1 MYPLAGRT
9 IRKDVYIIMIP
20 QFSEDVNKKID
31 KATNFRKLS
40 SCLGAAYAM
49 QSTPADVK
57 RAGRVMECGTY
68 IAGDIVQVEDKQ
80 LLKITHANFCKVR
93 LCPMCQWRR
102 AAKVQTQMLQV
113 FDLLRPQKYRYL
125 LLTLTIPN
133 PDGEHLKDKVDEM
146 HKAWDKLTK
155 RREVKRVLQG
165 FYRSLEVTH
174 NVDKNTYHPHFHAIL
189 VVNRNYFT
197 KNYITRDSWLEMWQQ
212 SMNDS
217 SITQVDIRPLKTD
230 TEASLM
236 KSLQETCKYI
246 CKPAGLL
253 DPGDMDL
260 TAEVVGY
267 VHKALEKRRLIAFGG
282 VFKDARKTLG
292 CTSVEGANAD
302 LSDSSTGKGDKLAEV
317 CFIWHSGLSQ
327 YRVRSYDSTNGGDS
341 T

>member
-1 MYPLAGRT
+1 
-9 IRKDVYIIMIP
+9 MIP
-20 QFSEDVNKKID
+20 QFSEDVNRKIE
-31 KATNFRKLS
+31 KATGFRRLS
-40 SCLGAAYAM
+40 TCLGAAYAM

-68 IAGDIVQVEDKQ
+68 IEGDIVQVADKQ
-80 LLKITHANFCKVR
+80 LLKITHANFCKIR

-133 PDGEHLKDKVDEM
+133 PDGSHLKDKVDEM

-165 FYRSLEVTH
+165 YYRSLEVTH
-174 NVDKNTYHPHFHAIL
+174 NLDKNTYHPHFHAIL
-189 VVNRNYFT
+189 VVKPSYFAGHS
-197 KNYITRDSWLEMWQQ
+197 YIHRDKWLEMWQQ
-212 SMNDS
+212 SMGDS

-230 TEASLM
+230 SEKSLM

-253 DPGDMDL
+253 DPDDMDM

-267 VHKALEKRRLIAFGG
+267 VHKALEKRRLISFGG
-282 VFKDARKTLG
+282 VFKEARKALG
-292 CTSVEGANAD
+292 CGAVEGAGAD
-302 LSDSSTGKGDKLAEV
+302 LSDSSTGKGEKLAEV
-317 CFIWHSGLSQ
+317 CLIWHSGYSQ
-327 YRVRSYDSTNGGDS
+327 YKVRIEGVSEDGM
-341 T
+341 